1 MRIALIHPPIK
12 HRRFSE
18 NLKVVDEE
26 FTLSPPIIL
35 AYVAAIIEKAGHNV
49 ILIDA
54 HSLKLSEDSVLVKIN
69 SFKPDIIAFRVDTY
83 QFYNALEWIE
93 YLKAATGLPVLVGGI
108 NMDLYPLETM
118 SYKAIDFG
126 LAGEAVNSLPAFLN
140 CLENSKDYRNIPGLY
155 WREGETIKFNPPLKE
170 TVNFDDY
177 PFPARHLLPNEVYHS
192 FVSKKKNFTIMLT
205 QTGCPYRCRFCAIS
219 AIKKFRTPAYRKR
232 SWENVVRELEIC
244 YYDFGIREVDIFD
257 ATFFLDSERDK
268 KICEEIRKRGLK
280 ITWTCR
286 SRVDIAREDVL
297 KEAAKSGLRM
307 VFWGVESESQDIL
320 NTIHKDIRKEQ
331 TVRAINLAK
340 KYGIK
345 NLGFLMVGNSGD
357 NRDSI
362 YRTIDFAK
370 KLGLD
375 YVQICRTIA
384 KPSTELDDELIKLT
398 GVDWWRGYIAG
409 KIEERR
415 WPIPWSELTQE
426 EVEDLLKKAYYRFY
440 FRPEYILKILLNIKS
455 VDELLRYI
463 KTGIRMLFHYFY
475 TDVKG
480 FKEIEF
486 VKSIAHMK
494 IDRDEVDKLNVNLKD
509 AYIVIPSF
517 RENENLTKVLRQIF
531 SLYPEINVV
540 LVDSE
545 FGEKNR
551 FVDNLKVIYKDNLTV
566 IHLKKHHEGNERG
579 YAVKEGMKFAL
590 SRSARVIVEMD
601 SDLSHNPFYI
611 AEFLKYIQNYDIVI
625 GSRFYGMDLRKGL
638 SRRFLTKISNYY
650 LRYVLGIKNV
660 YDCTSGFRCYTRRA
674 IETIGIDDIAFSEG
688 SAVLVEMLY
697 KGIKKGLSIKE
708 FGIAY
713 VDRVYGKSKFSVRT
727 LKEAIKCVYYLRNKY
742 EFIK

>member
-1 MRIALIHPPIK
+1 MRVALIHTPII

-54 HSLKLSEDSVLVKIN
+54 HALRLSKENVYEKIKN
-69 SFKPDIIAFRVDTY
+69 FKPDLLGFRVDTY
-83 QFYNALEWIE
+83 NFHTTLEWIE
-93 YLKAATGLPVLVGGI
+93 YLKAATGIRVLVGGI

-126 LAGEAVNSLPAFLN
+126 LAGEAVNSLPSFLN

-192 FVSKKKNFTIMLT
+192 FVSKKRNFTIMLT
-205 QTGCPYRCRFCAIS
+205 QTGCPYRCSFCAIS

-257 ATFFLDSERDK
+257 ATFFLDRERDK

-286 SRVDIAREDVL
+286 SRVDIICEDVL

-307 VFWGVESESQDIL
+307 VFWGIESESQNIL
-320 NTIHKDIRKEQ
+320 NAIHKDIKKEQ
-331 TVRAINLAK
+331 TIRAINLSK

-345 NLGFLMVGNSGD
+345 NLGFLMVGNPGD
-357 NRDSI
+357 SRESI

-375 YVQICRTIA
+375 YVQICRAIA
-384 KPSTELDDELIKLT
+384 KPSTEFDEELIKVT
-398 GVDWWRGYIAG
+398 GIDWWRGYIAG
-409 KIEERR
+409 KIEEKR
-415 WPIPWSELTQE
+415 WPTPWLKLSHKEL
-426 EVEDLLKKAYYRFY
+426 EDLLKKAYYRFY

-455 VDELLRYI
+455 IDELLRYI
-463 KTGIRMLFHYFY
+463 KTGIRMIFHYFY

-480 FKEIEF
+480 FKEIEL

-494 IDRDEVDKLNVNLKD
+494 IDKDEVDRFNVNLKNV
-509 AYIVIPSF
+509 YIVIPSF

-531 SLYPEINVV
+531 SLYPEVNVV

-545 FGEKNR
+545 FGDDNK
-551 FVDNLKVIYKDNLTV
+551 FVDNLKLIYADKITV
-566 IHLKKHHEGNERG
+566 IHLKKRYDGNERG
-579 YAVKEGMKFAL
+579 YAIKEGMKYAL
-590 SRSARVIVEMD
+590 LCGAEVIVEMD

-611 AEFLKYIQNYDIVI
+611 SEFLKYIKNYDIVI
-625 GSRFYGMDLRKGL
+625 GSRFYGRDLRRGIL
-638 SRRFLTKISNYY
+638 RRFLTKVSNYY
-650 LRYVLGIKNV
+650 LRYFLGIKNV
-660 YDCTSGFRCYTRRA
+660 YDCTSGFRCYTRKA
-674 IETIGIDDIAFSEG
+674 IETIGIDNIVFTEG
-688 SAVLVEMLY
+688 TAVLVEMLY
-697 KGIKKGLSIKE
+697 KGIKKGLSVKE
-708 FGIAY
+708 VGI
-713 VDRVYGKSKFSVRT
+713 VYTERIFGKSKFSVRT
-727 LKEAIKCVYYLRNKY
+727 LKESIKCVSYLRKGY
-742 EFIK
+742 EFIR